1 MKNKNS
7 KVAIYLFLILIVA
20 GVIYTACKDITPKQE
35 IVEKNVEL
43 KLAR

>member
-1 MKNKNS
+1 MKNKSN
-7 KVAIYLFLILIVA
+7 KVAVCLFLILVIA

-35 IVEKNVEL
+35 VVEKAIEF

>member
-7 KVAIYLFLILIVA
+7 KVAIYLFLILLVA

-35 IVEKNVEL
+35 VVEKNIEL
-43 KLAR
+43 KLTR